1 MLWCRWCGLFLWKII
16 FVKNNNWFGT
26 EFAILMSGSD
36 WDVKFQGD
44 LFIGGK
50 IGENWMEI
58 AIFVS

>member
-1 MLWCRWCGLFLWKII
+1 MLGAKF
-16 FVKNNNWFGT
+16 T
-26 EFAILMSGSD
+26 ILMSGSARG
-36 WDVKFQGD
+36 VKFQGD

>member
-1 MLWCRWCGLFLWKII
+1 MSG
-16 FVKNNNWFGT
+16 VK
-26 EFAILMSGSD
+26 FAILMSGFASG
-36 WDVKFQGD
+36 VKFQGD